1 MMRPP
6 SRRNGTAARTAAV
19 TPPTFT
25 ANRCSSAERSAEK
38 SLTAPPANTPAFKKA
53 LDRYETRRDEI
64 FEEAFAA
71 PTAREA
77 IQRLLED
84 TAERLR
90 GRDGP
95 SGCLMVQAAL
105 CGGEE
110 CDGVRKDLAGR
121 RAQGEVLI
129 RKRLERGKME
139 GDLPKDVDLVG
150 LARYLATVMQGMA
163 VQAASGASSQGAP
176 RHRPHGVKG
185 LAGIIIGSPVIL
197 SELLSSGRGLPIR
210 DWHFS
215 DLSPAPT
222 NVRFGNKV
230 DVTRP
235 LDNVR

>member
-1 MMRPP
+1 VAMGRPRAFDMDQALDQALHVFWAKGYEGTSIADLTEAMGINPP
-6 SRRNGTAARTAAV
+6 SLYAA
-19 TPPTFT
+19 FG
-25 ANRCSSAERSAEK
+25 NKEK
-38 SLTAPPANTPAFKKA
+38 LFKKA

-163 VQAASGASSQGAP
+163 VQAASGASRKELRAIAHTAL
-176 RHRPHGVKG
+176 R
-185 LAGIIIGSPVIL
+185 AWPV
-197 SELLSSGRGLPIR
+197 
-210 DWHFS
+210 
-215 DLSPAPT
+215 
-222 NVRFGNKV
+222 
-230 DVTRP
+230 
-235 LDNVR
+235 